1 MASVRD
7 AGHVRAVAL
16 TVFVVITGVAVAGPV
31 VTLRAGEPLWP
42 SAVAT
47 LGLYPVT
54 VVGALIAVK
63 RPRNPIGWLC
73 LVVGAAFAL
82 EGALWG
88 IALYGF
94 AVPGSV
100 PAPAVWAVIGDAVV
114 MPGLFLM
121 ASLLILLFPDGRLP
135 SPRWRWLARITVV
148 LLVAALLTGP
158 FLPTADG
165 WGRPTIENPI
175 AVPVAE
181 WIELS
186 TFGLFGCV
194 VASVVAVVLRFRR
207 STGIE
212 RLQLRWL
219 AAAATAAVVLW
230 AVAISVADV
239 LGDETALAITIGGFL
254 LVPIAIGVAVLRY
267 RLFEIDRLISRTVTY
282 ALLAGVLASVYVGG
296 VLLLALVLPAQSELA
311 VAASTLTVAA
321 LFTPLRRRVQVRV
334 DRRFSRSRY
343 DAARTIDAFGARL
356 RDRLDLDDVTADLL
370 DVVAATMQPSS
381 TSLWM
386 RTEP

>member
-73 LVVGAAFAL
+73 LLVGAAFAL

-148 LLVAALLTGP
+148 LLVAALLAGP

-239 LGDETALAITIGGFL
+239 LGDETALAITIAGFL

>member
-73 LVVGAAFAL
+73 LLVGAAFAL